1 GASGSPPA
9 MAESFR
15 AEASCPLCRGLFQ
28 DPVSVPC
35 GHSFCRGCIRSPPC
49 ARFLLFPGCPARYI
63 PLFLAFS
70 FKLCREVF
78 LRPNR
83 ALANVADIVR
93 QLAPRR
99 GDGDE
104 EEEGGGLCA
113 KHREALKLY
122 CQDDGRCICVVCD
135 RSREHRAHAVVPV
148 DEAAEEYQVA
158 RGGAGASRIEAE
170 RQRLLGEFEGLRQ
183 FLREQE
189 TLLLGQLEKLEKGIA
204 KRQDDNI
211 TDLSKEITLLN
222 KLITELEE
230 KAQQPTLEFLKV
242 SALEPQHLQD
252 LSRSEQVKCPPP
264 APVCADMK
272 MPVCNFAL
280 KTVVLEKILKK
291 FRGGRQWGGKGGN
304 SGGRGGGTRGGVLG
318 EKTRV

>member
-1 GASGSPPA
+1 

-35 GHSFCRGCIRSPPC
+35 GHSFCRGCI
-49 ARFLLFPGCPARYI
+49 ARRWEIIDLTCEEASREPAARGS
-63 PLFLAFS
+63 L
-70 FKLCREVF
+70 

-158 RGGAGASRIEAE
+158 RGGAGPAGTTCFPIGRQKSIEAE

-252 LSRSEQVKCPPP
+252 LSRLRLIKLSSSQGLGK
-264 APVCADMK
+264 
-272 MPVCNFAL
+272 
-280 KTVVLEKILKK
+280 VLRCLLVWNGGGFV
-291 FRGGRQWGGKGGN
+291 FRGYSRAFPA
-304 SGGRGGGTRGGVLG
+304 RGSPP
-318 EKTRV
+318 